1 MSIIKGIR
9 DFIAGCP
16 LFCEGKINI
25 DFLGAEPV
33 EYSIE
38 RIGTDEIIKQY
49 SDGGKLKR
57 FVFAIASREYVGMSV
72 DKHLKKA
79 EFHEKFSEWIEAKN
93 DAGEL
98 PDIGKG
104 RVAQSIR
111 VSSSGVLKDLADDCA
126 KYSIECTMVYFE
138 GGM

>member
-9 DFIAGCP
+9 DFIADCP
-16 LFCEGKINI
+16 FLCEGKINI
-25 DFLGAEPV
+25 DFLGTEPV

-38 RIGTDEIIKQY
+38 RIGADEVIKQY

-57 FVFAIASREYVGMSV
+57 FVFAIVSREYVGMSV
-72 DKHLKKA
+72 DAHLKAA
-79 EFHEKFSEWIEAKN
+79 EFHEKFSEWIKMKN
-93 DAGEL
+93 NEGDLPEIGE
-98 PDIGKG
+98 G
-104 RVAQSIR
+104 RVSQSIR

>member
-16 LFCEGKINI
+16 LFREGKINI

-38 RIGTDEIIKQY
+38 RIGTDEVIKQY

-57 FVFAIASREYVGMSV
+57 FVFAVASREYVGMSV
-72 DKHLKKA
+72 DKHLKAA
-79 EFHEKFSEWIEAKN
+79 EFHEKFSEWLKAKN
-93 DAGEL
+93 DEGEL
-98 PDIGKG
+98 PKIGNG